1 MRQVLLAL
9 ITIIVVASLAAVGTY
24 AGFIDTET
32 SEGNFVEAGTLD
44 LFLENPT
51 GVGDSLGHGVLRTW
65 HYENL
70 TSGNL
75 MEPGNV
81 LSSYVKLKAFST
93 GEGDHVDIHCVNVNS
108 EPVSDIDAENVAEN
122 EILITHGGGIDDDA
136 DGLIDEDDIDGTD
149 NDGDGLID
157 EDPNSATGPV
167 PTTPNR
173 GVYDKDRV
181 MIITSMTYHTT
192 TIIAGS
198 YINPVFFVLPDDDLD
213 GDGRISLYEFQV
225 KGLHGLT
232 PVPDSEGEIT
242 FFMTIEFAEMMKRG
256 DAWVSVGN
264 EYQGD
269 ATNMTLIFAL
279 MQ

>member
-9 ITIIVVASLAAVGTY
+9 IIIIVVASLAAVGTY

-51 GVGDSLGHGVLRTW
+51 GVGASLGHGVLRTW
-65 HYENL
+65 HYENPPL
-70 TSGNL
+70 GEL
-75 MEPGNV
+75 MEPGDV

-93 GEGDHVDIHCVNVNS
+93 GEGSYVDILCVNVNS
-108 EPVSDIDAENVAEN
+108 EPVSDMDAEELAEN
-122 EILITHGGGIDDDA
+122 EILITHGGGVDDDA
-136 DGLIDEDDIDGTD
+136 DGLIDEDDVDGID

-157 EDPNSATGPV
+157 EDPNPATGPV

-181 MIITSMTYHTT
+181 MIITYMSYDTT
-192 TIIAGS
+192 VIILSEYDFDPA
-198 YINPVFFVLPDDDLD
+198 FFTDTS
-213 GDGRISLYEFQV
+213 GDGRISLYEFQE

-232 PVPDSEGEIT
+232 PVPNSEGEIT
-242 FFMTIEFAEMMKRG
+242 FSMTVEFAETMKRG
-256 DAWVSVGN
+256 GAWVPVGN

>member
-32 SEGNFVEAGTLD
+32 SEGNIWEAGTLD

-70 TSGNL
+70 LSGQL
-75 MEPGNV
+75 MEPGDV

-93 GEGDHVDIHCVNVNS
+93 GEGSYVDILCVSVNS
-108 EPVSDIDAENVAEN
+108 EPVSDIDAENIAEN
-122 EILITHGGGIDDDA
+122 EILITYGGGVDDDV
-136 DGLIDEDDIDGTD
+136 DGLIDEDDVDGID

-157 EDPNSATGPV
+157 EDPDPATGPV

-192 TIIAGS
+192 TIISGS

-232 PVPDSEGEIT
+232 PVPNDEGEIT
-242 FFMTIEFAEMMKRG
+242 FFMTIEFAKMMKRG
-256 DAWVSVGN
+256 GIWVPVGN

-269 ATNMTLIFAL
+269 ATNMTLIFTL

>member
-51 GVGDSLGHGVLRTW
+51 GIGDSLGHGVLRTW
-65 HYENL
+65 HYENPPL
-70 TSGNL
+70 GEL
-75 MEPGNV
+75 MEPGDV
-81 LSSYVKLKAFST
+81 LSSYVKLKAFGT
-93 GEGDHVDIHCVNVNS
+93 GEGSYVDIHCVNVNS
-108 EPVSDIDAENVAEN
+108 EPVSDMDAENIAEN
-122 EILITHGGGIDDDA
+122 EILIAHGGGIDDDV
-136 DGLIDEDDIDGTD
+136 DGLIDEDDIDGID

-157 EDPNSATGPV
+157 EDPNPATGPV
-167 PTTPNR
+167 PITPNR

-181 MIITSMTYHTT
+181 MIITRMEYHTT
-192 TIIAGS
+192 IIISDSDIDPA
-198 YINPVFFVLPDDDLD
+198 FFVLADDDLD

-232 PVPDSEGEIT
+232 PVPNDEGEII
-242 FFMTIEFAEMMKRG
+242 FFMTIEFAEMMNRG
-256 DAWVSVGN
+256 GVLVRVGN

>member
-32 SEGNFVEAGTLD
+32 SEGNSWEAATLD

-70 TSGNL
+70 PSGKL
-75 MEPGNV
+75 MEPGDV

-93 GEGDHVDIHCVNVNS
+93 GEGSYVDIHCVNVNS
-108 EPVSDIDAENVAEN
+108 EPVSDMDAENLAEN
-122 EILITHGGGIDDDA
+122 EILITHGGGVDDDA
-136 DGLIDEDDIDGTD
+136 DGLIDEDDVDGID

-157 EDPNSATGPV
+157 EDPDPATGPV

-192 TIIAGS
+192 TIISGS
-198 YINPVFFVLPDDDLD
+198 YINPAFFVLPDDDLD
-213 GDGRISLYEFQV
+213 GDGRISLYEFQE
-225 KGLHGLT
+225 KGLHSLT
-232 PVPDSEGEIT
+232 PVPNDEGEIT
-242 FFMTIEFAEMMKRG
+242 FFMTVEFAEEMKRG
-256 DAWVSVGN
+256 DVWVPVGN

-269 ATNMTLIFAL
+269 ATNTTLIFTL

>member
-1 MRQVLLAL
+1 MRRVLLAL

-24 AGFIDTET
+24 AGFIDTEI
-32 SEGNFVEAGTLD
+32 SEGNTLEAGTLD

-51 GVGDSLGHGVLRTW
+51 GVGDSLEHGVLRTW
-65 HYENL
+65 HYENQ
-70 TSGNL
+70 TPPEL
-75 MEPGNV
+75 MEPGDV
-81 LSSYVKLKAFST
+81 LTSHVKLKAFGT

-108 EPVSDIDAENVAEN
+108 EPVSDMDAENIAEN
-122 EILITHGGGIDDDA
+122 EILITYGNDRDDDV
-136 DGLIDEDDIDGTD
+136 DGRIDEDDIDGID

-157 EDPNSATGPV
+157 EDPDPATGPV

-192 TIIAGS
+192 NIISGG
-198 YINPVFFVLPDDDLD
+198 YINPEFFVLADDDLD
-213 GDGRISLYEFQV
+213 GDGRISLYEFQE

-232 PVPDSEGEIT
+232 PVPNDEGDIT
-242 FFMTIEFAEMMKRG
+242 FSMTVKFAETMKRG
-256 DAWVSVGN
+256 GAWVSVGN

>member
-32 SEGNFVEAGTLD
+32 SEGNIWEAGTLD

-70 TSGNL
+70 PSGKL
-75 MEPGNV
+75 MEPGDV

-93 GEGDHVDIHCVNVNS
+93 GEGSYVDIHCVNVNS
-108 EPVSDIDAENVAEN
+108 EPVSDMDAENLAEN
-122 EILITHGGGIDDDA
+122 EILITYGGGVDDDV
-136 DGLIDEDDIDGTD
+136 DGLIDEDDIDGID

-157 EDPNSATGPV
+157 EDPEPTIVSV

-192 TIIAGS
+192 NIISGGN
-198 YINPVFFVLPDDDLD
+198 INSEFFVLPDDDLD

-225 KGLHGLT
+225 KGIHGLT
-232 PVPDSEGEIT
+232 PVPNDEGEIT
-242 FFMTIEFAEMMKRG
+242 FFMTVEFAEMMKRG
-256 DAWVSVGN
+256 DVWVPVGN

-269 ATNMTLIFAL
+269 ATNTTLIFTL

>member
-9 ITIIVVASLAAVGTY
+9 IIIIVVASLAAVGTY

-51 GVGDSLGHGVLRTW
+51 GVGASLGHGVLRTW

-70 TSGNL
+70 TPPEF
-75 MEPGNV
+75 MEPGDV
-81 LSSYVKLKAFST
+81 LTSHVKLKAFST
-93 GEGDHVDIHCVNVNS
+93 GKGSYVDILCVNVNS
-108 EPVSDIDAENVAEN
+108 EPVSDMDAENIAEN
-122 EILITHGGGIDDDA
+122 EILITNGGGVDDDA
-136 DGLIDEDDIDGTD
+136 DGLIDEDDIDGID
-149 NDGDGLID
+149 NDSDGLID
-157 EDPNSATGPV
+157 EDPNPATGPV
-167 PTTPNR
+167 PAALNH

-192 TIIAGS
+192 TIISGS
-198 YINPVFFVLPDDDLD
+198 YINPDFFVLADDDLD

-232 PVPDSEGEIT
+232 PVPNDEGEIT
-242 FFMTIEFAEMMKRG
+242 FFMTVEFALMMKRG
-256 DAWVSVGN
+256 GAWVPVGN

-269 ATNMTLIFAL
+269 ATNMTLIFTL

>member
-51 GVGDSLGHGVLRTW
+51 GIGDSLGHGVLRTW
-65 HYENL
+65 HYENPPL
-70 TSGNL
+70 GEL
-75 MEPGNV
+75 MEPGDV

-93 GEGDHVDIHCVNVNS
+93 GEGSYVDIHCVNVNS
-108 EPVSDIDAENVAEN
+108 EPASDMDAENIAEN
-122 EILITHGGGIDDDA
+122 EILITHGGGIDDDV
-136 DGLIDEDDIDGTD
+136 DGLIDEDDIDEID

-157 EDPNSATGPV
+157 EDPNPATGPV
-167 PTTPNR
+167 PITPNR

-192 TIIAGS
+192 TIIASS
-198 YINPVFFVLPDDDLD
+198 YINPVFFVLADDDLD

-232 PVPDSEGEIT
+232 PVPNDEGEIT
-242 FFMTIEFAEMMKRG
+242 FFMTVEFALMMKRG
-256 DAWVSVGN
+256 GAWVPVGN

-269 ATNMTLIFAL
+269 ATNMTLIFTL